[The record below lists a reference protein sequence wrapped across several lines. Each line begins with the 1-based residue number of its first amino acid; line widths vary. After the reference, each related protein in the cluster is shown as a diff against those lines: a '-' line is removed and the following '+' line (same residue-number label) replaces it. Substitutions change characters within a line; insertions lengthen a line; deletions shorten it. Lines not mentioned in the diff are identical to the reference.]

1 MGCRNLKPSKFHKK
15 NVRFNSQGHTLC
27 FFQRSIINIHGDDK
41 EKYIKRIK
49 ILMKMKIII
58 ETVHTH
64 TVIQSVRQ
72 SNKQT
77 DSSSVIQSTSKLV

>member
-1 MGCRNLKPSKFHKK
+1 MSGLIHKDIHC
-15 NVRFNSQGHTLC
+15 V
-27 FFQRSIINIHGDDK
+27 FFKDQSSIFTGDDK

-77 DSSSVIQSTSKLV
+77 DS